1 MRRDGRFHDGF
12 YNGRFVA
19 WFFCSVAGID
29 SLANKRRRVTGK
41 QGHALATPKGG
52 LCFMCGRLLCAKKG
66 VFLAREIT
74 IPVP

>member
-52 LCFMCGRLLCAKKG
+52 LCFILKKSVNPAESAKP
-66 VFLAREIT
+66 A
-74 IPVP
+74 